1 MIFDNPGVPDGHV
14 YPSVDLNQSAGI
26 LRWPNRSD
34 SKQARKATIYK
45 KVVARSERFRR
56 RLLFSQIFLQK
67 KMNGLNC
74 TDSITPM
81 ADLITDIPIPDLKDP
96 DLFDPSCDPENPVS
110 ITYLDVSAAHYR
122 IRDGIVHTP
131 CKKSQLSKAFNMNLY
146 LKLDF
151 QQVTGSF
158 KERGARNFLLQ
169 LTKEQ
174 RRNGVI
180 ASSAGNH
187 AQALAYHGK
196 DLGIPVTVI
205 MPTNAPLM
213 KVENC
218 VGHGANVLL
227 KGADMS
233 EASVRIFTKAYALK
247 VGKINNIPYVNGF
260 YIQSEFVLLENC
272 WRCGTLVKRL
282 LLDLK
287 LFLSISHLS
296 ALLGRYDHPH
306 ILAGQGTVA
315 LEIMEQ
321 VPDVDAIL
329 VPVGGGGLIAGVAVA
344 VKGINPHVKVIGV
357 ESDRCAA
364 FGNSMASGK
373 LTHTPCQPTIA
384 DGLAV
389 PLVGGNSLHT
399 CLGLVD
405 KMISVDEAYIHRAIV
420 RLLEA
425 EKCVVEGA
433 GATAL
438 AAIMAGLL
446 PELEGKTVVPI
457 LSGGNIDTTV
467 LGRVIERGL
476 AFEGRMCRF
485 SVIVSDRPGG
495 IAELCCMLRDLGV
508 SIKDIF
514 HERAW
519 LKSSIFSVQVK
530 CVCETRDAAHADQ
543 LESTLQKKYDHFLWG
558 PAAI

>member
-1 MIFDNPGVPDGHV
+1 MPKL
-14 YPSVDLNQSAGI
+14 LNSIYTCMVRTASSAHGDHP
-26 LRWPNRSD
+26 LPR
-34 SKQARKATIYK
+34 
-45 KVVARSERFRR
+45 
-56 RLLFSQIFLQK
+56 
-67 KMNGLNC
+67 KMNGFNC
-74 TDSITPM
+74 IDPINSL

-122 IRDGIVHTP
+122 IRDGIIHTP
-131 CKKSQLSKAFNMNLY
+131 CKKSQLSKTFNMNLY

-174 RRNGVI
+174 RRTGVI

-233 EASVRIFTKAYALK
+233 ETKAYALK
-247 VGKINNIPYVNGF
+247 VGKINNIPYVNG
-260 YIQSEFVLLENC
+260 
-272 WRCGTLVKRL
+272 
-282 LLDLK
+282 
-287 LFLSISHLS
+287 
-296 ALLGRYDHPH
+296 YDHPY

-364 FGNSMASGK
+364 FGNSMSNANGK

-384 DGLAV
+384 DVSKTYSMNVPGSSQAYSASKSTVSARRAMQHMPINWKVRCGKNTITFFGVQLPSDGMTNYFLLTLHPIAAFDKKQTIRSLLADL
-389 PLVGGNSLHT
+389 LVKLSKPFLFF
-399 CLGLVD
+399 
-405 KMISVDEAYIHRAIV
+405 SHRTV
-420 RLLEA
+420 NMLLY
-425 EKCVVEGA
+425 
-433 GATAL
+433 L
-438 AAIMAGLL
+438 I
-446 PELEGKTVVPI
+446 I
-457 LSGGNIDTTV
+457 
-467 LGRVIERGL
+467 
-476 AFEGRMCRF
+476 
-485 SVIVSDRPGG
+485 
-495 IAELCCMLRDLGV
+495 
-508 SIKDIF
+508 
-514 HERAW
+514 
-519 LKSSIFSVQVK
+519 
-530 CVCETRDAAHADQ
+530 
-543 LESTLQKKYDHFLWG
+543 
-558 PAAI
+558 

>member
-1 MIFDNPGVPDGHV
+1 MDC
-14 YPSVDLNQSAGI
+14 Q
-26 LRWPNRSD
+26 
-34 SKQARKATIYK
+34 
-45 KVVARSERFRR
+45 
-56 RLLFSQIFLQK
+56 
-67 KMNGLNC
+67 NC
-74 TDSITPM
+74 TDAVNPLS
-81 ADLITDIPIPDLKDP
+81 DLITDIPIPDLKDP

-131 CKKSQLSKAFNMNLY
+131 CRKSQLSKTFNMNLY

-169 LTKEQ
+169 LSKEQ
-174 RRNGVI
+174 RRSGVI

-218 VGHGANVLL
+218 VGHGAKVLL

-233 EASVRIFTKAYALK
+233 ETKAYALK
-247 VGKINNIPYVNGF
+247 VGKINNIPYVNG
-260 YIQSEFVLLENC
+260 
-272 WRCGTLVKRL
+272 
-282 LLDLK
+282 
-287 LFLSISHLS
+287 
-296 ALLGRYDHPH
+296 YDHPY

-357 ESDRCAA
+357 ESDRCAS
-364 FGNSMASGK
+364 FGNSMTNGK

-389 PLVGGNSLHT
+389 PLVGGNSLYT
-399 CLGLVD
+399 CMGLVD

-420 RLLEA
+420 RLLET

-495 IAELCCMLRDLGV
+495 IAEMCCVLRDLGV

-530 CVCETRDAAHADQ
+530 CVCETRDASHADQ
-543 LESTLQKKYDHFLWG
+543 LENALRKKYDHVLWG
-558 PAAI
+558 PGAI

>member
-1 MIFDNPGVPDGHV
+1 MM
-14 YPSVDLNQSAGI
+14 
-26 LRWPNRSD
+26 D
-34 SKQARKATIYK
+34 SQ
-45 KVVARSERFRR
+45 
-56 RLLFSQIFLQK
+56 
-67 KMNGLNC
+67 NC
-74 TDSITPM
+74 TDPVNPL

-122 IRDGIVHTP
+122 IRDGIIHTP
-131 CKKSQLSKAFNMNLY
+131 CRKSQLSKTFNMNLY

-169 LTKEQ
+169 LSKEQ
-174 RRNGVI
+174 RRGGVI

-218 VGHGANVLL
+218 VGHGAKVLL

-233 EASVRIFTKAYALK
+233 ETKAYALK
-247 VGKINNIPYVNGF
+247 VGKINNIPYVNG
-260 YIQSEFVLLENC
+260 
-272 WRCGTLVKRL
+272 
-282 LLDLK
+282 
-287 LFLSISHLS
+287 
-296 ALLGRYDHPH
+296 YDHPY

-357 ESDRCAA
+357 ESDRCAG
-364 FGNSMASGK
+364 FGNSMANGK

-389 PLVGGNSLHT
+389 PLVGGNSLYT
-399 CLGLVD
+399 CMGLVD

-420 RLLEA
+420 RLLET

-495 IAELCCMLRDLGV
+495 IAEMCCVLRDLGV

-543 LESTLQKKYDHFLWG
+543 LENALRKKYDHVLWG